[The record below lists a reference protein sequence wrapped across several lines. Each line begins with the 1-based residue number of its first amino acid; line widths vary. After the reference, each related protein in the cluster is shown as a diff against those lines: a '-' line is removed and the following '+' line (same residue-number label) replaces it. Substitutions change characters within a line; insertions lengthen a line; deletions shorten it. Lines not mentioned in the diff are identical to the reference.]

1 MRFFID
7 PVSLGIYCYE
17 ADARDFIDTAIK
29 AGYVECGRAP
39 AECET
44 WNFTTGK
51 WVMDQA
57 KQAAIFKAKADKH
70 LQAVRM
76 LREQLLNRLG
86 GLGYDALNEG
96 DNDMVM
102 ATHAARRAL
111 RDITEAPAV
120 VSATDIDQLQAA
132 ISTAYQAIVAAAPEP
147 LQVAFVG
154 IQL

>member
-17 ADARDFIDTAIK
+17 VDARDFINTAIK

-39 AECET
+39 VECET
-44 WNFTTGK
+44 WNFTTDK

-57 KQAAIFKAKADKH
+57 KQAANFNAKADKH
-70 LQAVRM
+70 LQAVRA
-76 LREQLLNRLG
+76 LREQLLNRLS

-96 DNDMVM
+96 DNAVVM

-120 VSATDIDQLQAA
+120 VAATDIDQLQAA
-132 ISTAYQAIVAAAPEP
+132 ISTAYKAIVAAAPEP